1 MSYMA
6 IKMQAPMR
14 SSSALEIREYK
25 PLQQQPAE
33 KKATV
38 IFHQNLAKT
47 AACVLQMIGVFFFL
61 TQITFHCTWLLIM
74 GTGHFLQGSNDS
86 ADPTLSHRLQAP
98 INISVLF
105 PSLQVSHK
113 FSDEFI
119 EWGICDLSKFTF
131 TWQAAQKKFIP
142 GYHN

>member
-86 ADPTLSHRLQAP
+86 ADPTLSHRLQTP

-119 EWGICDLSKFTF
+119 E
-131 TWQAAQKKFIP
+131 
-142 GYHN
+142 